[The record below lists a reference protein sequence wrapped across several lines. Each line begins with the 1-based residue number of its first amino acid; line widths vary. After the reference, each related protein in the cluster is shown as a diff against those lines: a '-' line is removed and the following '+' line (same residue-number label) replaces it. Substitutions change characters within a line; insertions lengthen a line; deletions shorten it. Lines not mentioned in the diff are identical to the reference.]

1 MADGWIYRYDFKN
14 GDCYVGKEGSF
25 DPFIRAAEHL
35 QDALAVAYPGQ
46 YTGFKILFRGTDAKY
61 VTVNR
66 YSQAKVQKLGW
77 QWGLRDREDDKGV
90 KYTRQSIED
99 ARKNSTGR
107 GVSSVYLT
115 AEGNKGNRKY
125 TLEKSKEGLETRS
138 ITKFKDDFLTK
149 YIYKYEGEDG
159 NSIGHYK
166 HLSNPKGDYKELL
179 GKIKSWRYISVKD
192 IRQLFQV
199 TPAEIQR
206 LVNANENEDGSP
218 KRTDIN
224 LTKVLE
230 VLFGKA
236 NGDTG
241 QRSKTNDWI
250 NIFYSEVRKGGEKGR
265 KAGASLLDVCEMFA
279 TLNAYYEHRTG
290 KVTNSNNE
298 QPEMLNNEILMTSFS
313 SLVTAEKQQEIKKTI
328 TNSMDLQ
335 KALTRKDKDNL
346 LEHIIANLGKEG
358 NKAGKNVKDLYKVAS
373 SEIANIIAER
383 IKTTKI
389 WGNDGEWK
397 KQKTEMFK
405 KVFALLTSDPFSS
418 FSKEDYRTSFNN
430 GE

>member
-1 MADGWIYRYDFKN
+1 MADGWIYRYDFEN

-46 YTGFKILFRGTDAKY
+46 YTGFKMLFRGPEAKY
-61 VTVNR
+61 VTINR
-66 YSQAKVQKLGW
+66 YSEAKVQKLGW
-77 QWGLRDREDDKGV
+77 QWGLQGRENNKGV
-90 KYTRQSIED
+90 KFTRQEIED
-99 ARKNSTGR
+99 ARKRSTGR
-107 GVSSVYLT
+107 GVSSVYLI
-115 AEGNKGNRKY
+115 AEGNGNDRKY
-125 TLEKSKEGLETRS
+125 TLEKNKEGLETR
-138 ITKFKDDFLTK
+138 IAAKFKEDFLVKDVYNGNETG
-149 YIYKYEGEDG
+149 KYE
-159 NSIGHYK
+159 N
-166 HLSNPKGDYKELL
+166 LSDPTGDYAELL

-199 TPAEIQR
+199 TPAEIKR
-206 LVNANENEDGSP
+206 LVNANKNEDGTP

-250 NIFYSEVRKGGEKGR
+250 NIFYSEVRKSSETKGR
-265 KAGASLLDVCEMFA
+265 KKAGASLLDVCEMFA
-279 TLNAYYEHRTG
+279 TLSAYYEHRTG
-290 KVTNSNNE
+290 KTTNSNNE
-298 QPEMLNNEILMTSFS
+298 QPEMLNNEILMTNFS

-383 IKTTKI
+383 IKTTRI
-389 WGNDGEWK
+389 WGNNGEWK

-405 KVFALLTSDPFSS
+405 KVFALLTSSPLSD
-418 FSKEDYRTSFNN
+418 FSKEEYRTSFNN